1 MLRVRLSDLARMA
14 PGERSGVLMALT
26 AEAHAETTGGRQ
38 VLGSRIKEYEVRYE
52 LSSADLRR
60 RLAAGEQR
68 ETAEIA
74 DWLFLLDAR
83 DNRVR
88 S

>member
-1 MLRVRLSDLARMA
+1 MLRTRFSDLARMSPEDQSAVLVAVARRASA
-14 PGERSGVLMALT
+14 PVSGARVVLD
-26 AEAHAETTGGRQ
+26 
-38 VLGSRIKEYEVRYE
+38 SRIRDYEIRYE
-52 LSSADLRR
+52 MTSAELRA
-60 RLAAGEQR
+60 RLAAGGQR
-68 ETAEIA
+68 ETTEIA

>member
-1 MLRVRLSDLARMA
+1 
-14 PGERSGVLMALT
+14 
-26 AEAHAETTGGRQ
+26 
-38 VLGSRIKEYEVRYE
+38 